1 MLSSSAERKRAREE
15 DGSGHGGW
23 KGHALSLKK
32 PSLFRPNGT
41 ASSLKYLQ
49 FK

>member
-32 PSLFRPNGT
+32 PSLFRPNGKLLPL
-41 ASSLKYLQ
+41 SICN